1 MSDLTYEIVSQ
12 KFVQIGE
19 ILPGAPA
26 SPEAFK
32 LFFDAIRHLTE
43 YRFHQVCESMVAEL
57 EFFPKPAWIRQKA
70 IELAHADSA
79 ERKPLAL
86 PFAEPESGVSAC
98 PAYVRKWM
106 QLHYSH
112 GKELFAD
119 LKTARTRATRRIV
132 GSKSLNLSPAI
143 LAQIESD
150 SEVTAIKASIDKH
163 WISQKEATQQ
173 MEQIKDS
180 MTPEEEEE
188 FSYEWSFAGIDFPG
202 DASANDEEVDF

>member
-1 MSDLTYEIVSQ
+1 MSDLSYEIVYQ
-12 KFVQIGE
+12 RFVQIGE

-32 LFFDAIRHLTE
+32 LVFEAIKHLTE
-43 YRFHQVCESMVAEL
+43 HRFHQVCESMVAEL

-70 IELAHADSA
+70 IELAHADSP
-79 ERKPLAL
+79 ERKPLSL

-106 QLHYSH
+106 QIHYSH
-112 GKELFAD
+112 GKELFAG
-119 LKTARTRATRRIV
+119 LKAARTSATRRIA
-132 GSKSLNLSPAI
+132 GSKALNLSPAI

-150 SEVTAIKASIDKH
+150 SEVVAAKAAIDKH

-173 MEQIKDS
+173 MGQIKES

-188 FSYEWSFAGIDFPG
+188 FSYEWSFAGIEFSG
-202 DASANDEEVDF
+202 DAPANDAEVDF

>member
-26 SPEAFK
+26 TPEAFK
-32 LFFDAIRHLTE
+32 LFFDAIKHLTE

-70 IELAHADSA
+70 IELAHGDSA

-86 PFAEPESGVSAC
+86 PFAEPESGISAC

-106 QLHYSH
+106 QAHYSH

-119 LKTARTRATRRIV
+119 LKAARTRAKKRMV
-132 GSKSLNLSPAI
+132 GSKSLNLSTAI
-143 LAQIESD
+143 LVQIESD
-150 SEVTAIKASIDKH
+150 SEVVAAKAAIGKH
-163 WISQKEATQQ
+163 WISRKEAAHQ
-173 MEQIKDS
+173 MEQIKES
-180 MTPEEEEE
+180 MSPEEEEE
-188 FSYEWSFAGIDFPG
+188 FSYEWSFAGIDFPAG
-202 DASANDEEVDF
+202 GSTVDDAEDF